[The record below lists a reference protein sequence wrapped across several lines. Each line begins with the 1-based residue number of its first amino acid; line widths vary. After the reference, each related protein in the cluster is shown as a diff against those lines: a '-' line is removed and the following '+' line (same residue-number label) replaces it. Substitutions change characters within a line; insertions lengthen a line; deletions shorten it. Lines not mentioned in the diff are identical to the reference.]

1 MSSAPAGPRCPR
13 CHRPLAAWRLDH
25 CVYCGE
31 AFPVDLK
38 AGFTAPE
45 ALKWVERPAIPTDAA
60 KQLELMKFLPGGPKT
75 ATRSRP
81 ALLLAGA
88 ISIIAFSVV
97 FILLFLV
104 LRRSIPS
111 GAGIVLFVG
120 VGFLA
125 YLAWVFL
132 RASRRGIR

>member
-1 MSSAPAGPRCPR
+1 MSSATPGPRCPR
-13 CHRPLAAWRLDH
+13 CRRAIAAWRLQH

-31 AFPVDLK
+31 TFPPDLK
-38 AGFTAPE
+38 EGHAEPE
-45 ALKWVERPAIPTDAA
+45 ALKWVERPGIPTDAA

-97 FILLFLV
+97 FVLLFLV
-104 LRRSIPS
+104 LRRSMPS
-111 GAGIVLFVG
+111 GAGIVLFIG

-132 RASRRGIR
+132 RASRRGVR